1 MTEPLLQV
9 KNLSKKFPAG
19 YRRFRKVY
27 DTALE
32 PISFD
37 LYPKETL
44 AFVGEAGSGRTTLA
58 KILAGAEQR
67 SSGEILLD
75 GEHLEMM
82 DHKRRCSLIRMIF
95 QDTTTSLNPRQR
107 IGQLLEEPLKFNT
120 SQDKEER
127 QQTINRI
134 LKKVGLL
141 REHGDFYPHMISH
154 GQRQRVAIARA
165 LMLEPKVIISDEAL
179 SGLDSSLR
187 AQCVNLLL
195 ELQQKLGLSY
205 ILMSHDLGLV
215 RHMSD
220 RVIVLKRGVVVEEGR
235 TTEVFANPQHKYT
248 RRLLEEQMLTIEQP
262 V

>member
-1 MTEPLLQV
+1 MTAPLLEV
-9 KNLSKKFPAG
+9 KELSKRFPAG

-32 PISFD
+32 PISFE
-37 LYPKETL
+37 LYPNETL

-58 KILAGAEQR
+58 RILAGAEDR
-67 SSGEILLD
+67 SSGEILLE
-75 GEHLEMM
+75 GKQLEMH
-82 DHKRRCSLIRMIF
+82 DHKQRCSLIRMIF
-95 QDTTTSLNPRQR
+95 QDPTTSLNPRLR
-107 IGQLLEEPLKFNT
+107 IRQLLEEPLKFNT
-120 SQDKEER
+120 SESKEER
-127 QQTINRI
+127 QKTVNRV

-165 LMLEPKVIISDEAL
+165 LMLSPKIIISDEAL

-195 ELQQKLGLSY
+195 ELQQNLGLSY
-205 ILMSHDLGLV
+205 ILMSHDLGSV

-220 RVIVLKRGVVVEEGR
+220 RMIVLKRGKIVEQGR
-235 TTEVFANPQHKYT
+235 TMEVFANPQHDYT
-248 RRLLEEQMLTIEQP
+248 KRLIDEQMLTIERQ